1 MNLPEAAIVPARDGF
16 EWVRLAFKLFRMQWL
31 RYCAITAVFILI
43 SQIAGALS
51 GGLLAFFLKPI
62 LSVGFLAAT
71 WHHERGETPDVKHL
85 FAGFRSNIG
94 ALLPLG
100 LFYLFGLL
108 LAVTL
113 GVFASGMDLRI
124 LMDAQSTG
132 DTAKIDRDSL
142 MSFMLFT
149 ALAMLPINA
158 ALWFAPALIVFSDL
172 GPFQALKM
180 SLIACIRNVAAAIV
194 YLLALMVLFFAAFL
208 VVSPLVLLSGS
219 ALQGV
224 IVMVAVVPVLAV
236 YMISDYVAYRRV
248 FHRSERLQSVQ

>member
-142 MSFMLFT
+142 MSLMLFT